1 MKKNST
7 FILYL
12 YKIKIGGV
20 ELPIYAPTQ
29 FENYLLRNNI
39 KYVRYAFITQPI
51 NIDELDKRVKEI
63 VNNAVS
69 NNLVG
74 K

>member
-12 YKIKIGGV
+12 YKIKLNGV

-39 KYVRYAFITQPI
+39 KYVRYAFITQTI
-51 NIDELDKRVKEI
+51 TIDDLDLKIKEI
-63 VNNAVS
+63 VNNVVN

>member
-1 MKKNST
+1 MKKDST

-12 YKIKIGGV
+12 YKIKVGGV

-29 FENYLLRNNI
+29 FENYLSRNNI

-51 NIDELDKRVKEI
+51 NIDELDRKVREI
-63 VNNAVS
+63 VNNVVN

>member
-1 MKKNST
+1 MKKNNT

-12 YKIKIGGV
+12 YKIKVNGV

-29 FENYLLRNNI
+29 FENYLFKNNI
-39 KYVRYAFITQPI
+39 KYSRYAFITQTV
-51 NIDELDKRVKEI
+51 NIDELDRKVKEI
-63 VNNAVS
+63 VNNVVN
-69 NNLVG
+69 NNLAG

>member
-12 YKIKIGGV
+12 YKIKINGV

-29 FENYLLRNNI
+29 FENYLLKNNI
-39 KYVRYAFITQPI
+39 KYVRYAFITQHI
-51 NIDELDKRVKEI
+51 NIDELDRKVREI
-63 VNNAVS
+63 VNNVVS